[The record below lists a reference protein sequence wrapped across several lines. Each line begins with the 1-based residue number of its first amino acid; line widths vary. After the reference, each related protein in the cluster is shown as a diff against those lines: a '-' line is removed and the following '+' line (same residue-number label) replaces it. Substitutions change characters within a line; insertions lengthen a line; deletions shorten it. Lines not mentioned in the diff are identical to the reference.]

1 MPTEPTAAIP
11 PCPRPT
17 GIACEVEPCWCRA
30 ETAAPPPRYVSQ
42 AEAER
47 MVETARAM
55 VTAYDGM
62 LGASFWIEYGALKS
76 EIEEFERTWAN
87 VQP

>member
-1 MPTEPTAAIP
+1 MASDPSAAQDQ
-11 PCPRPT
+11 
-17 GIACEVEPCWCRA
+17 
-30 ETAAPPPRYVSQ
+30 ETPGR
-42 AEAER
+42 EAER
-47 MVETARAM
+47 MVDTARAM

-62 LGASFWIEYGALKS
+62 LGVSFWIEYGALKS